1 MAEVE
6 SGSQRLSNQFS
17 SNNCLLLFL
26 LSIVVVI
33 AVENSFWPSLLKHI
47 HTHARLCNE
56 DKCNILAVTIS
67 LYRCDTC

>member
-17 SNNCLLLFL
+17 SNNCLLLLFL

-33 AVENSFWPSLLKHI
+33 AAENSFWPSLLKH
-47 HTHARLCNE
+47 THAWLCNG